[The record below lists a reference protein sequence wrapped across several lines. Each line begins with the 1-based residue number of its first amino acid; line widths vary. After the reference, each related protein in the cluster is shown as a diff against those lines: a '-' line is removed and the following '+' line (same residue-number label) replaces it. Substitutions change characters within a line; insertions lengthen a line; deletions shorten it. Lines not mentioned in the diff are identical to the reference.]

1 MCAASIVSN
10 CAGTETTS
18 AQVITI
24 STLKKFLETRQM
36 EVKTEDEIRGIIRR
50 HEPDPTLRI
59 EDSLS
64 FEGFA
69 RYLMDKDN
77 YAFINERIIQ
87 STSNMDRP
95 LSQYYIASS
104 HNTYL
109 TGHQLKGESSA
120 ELYSQVLLTGC
131 RCVELDCW
139 DGDDGIPVIYH
150 GHTFTTKISFK
161 SVVDAINRSAFVVSP
176 YPVILSIENHCSL
189 QQQDRMAHIFKTTFG
204 DKLVNK
210 FLFDSDYTDDPV
222 LPSPNQLKNRILIKN
237 KKVVVEVPAPI
248 SSQSAN
254 RSNLRHQ
261 MSQPGRTSSII
272 SNVSAGSVTEDFSDD
287 EYDDDDDYDNIDGK
301 LLFVSHFNFE
311 VCNSNMLF
319 YSLEKTFHT
328 IFGSVDERSSRHS
341 LSSYS
346 TPTRRVEVDDKPKKR
361 SSQISRELSDL
372 VNYVQAIKF
381 RGLNPISPQ
390 NSVRQQQQPMP
401 TKVNSSGSLVTV
413 GSILKTSSISPCAPP
428 IGNNPIAESMQSS
441 SIDSSSAP
449 SEAET
454 QSTTVPTA
462 SSTSSHRKLHHLNVN
477 HPCYQCSSIN
487 EASAKKLCRKHP
499 LALIAHTQ
507 TQLMR
512 TYPAGLRIDSS
523 NFNPV
528 FFWAFGIQLVALNY
542 QTDDLPLAINT
553 GMFEENGSCGYVLKP
568 GKCSFI

>member
-1 MCAASIVSN
+1 MHIHYTIGLLTRNSSLEAEFTDKQCAQKKIFDGMCAASIVSN
-10 CAGTETTS
+10 CTGIDTS
-18 AQVITI
+18 NTQVITI

-36 EVKTEDEIRGIIRR
+36 EVKTEDEIRAIIRR

-59 EDSLS
+59 EDCLS

-161 SVVDAINRSAFVVSP
+161 SVVEAINRSAFVASP

-189 QQQDRMAHIFKTTFG
+189 QQQARMAHIFMTTFG
-204 DKLVNK
+204 EKLVNK
-210 FLFDSDYTDDPV
+210 FMFDTDYSDEPM

-237 KKVVVEVPAPI
+237 KKLVVEVPAPI
-248 SSQSAN
+248 SSQPGN

-272 SNVSAGSVTEDFSDD
+272 SNVSSGSVTEDFSDD

-301 LLFVSHFNFE
+301 GIH
-311 VCNSNMLF
+311 
-319 YSLEKTFHT
+319 YSLE
-328 IFGSVDERSSRHS
+328 ILAS
-341 LSSYS
+341 L
-346 TPTRRVEVDDKPKKR
+346 T
-361 SSQISRELSDL
+361 
-372 VNYVQAIKF
+372 
-381 RGLNPISPQ
+381 
-390 NSVRQQQQPMP
+390 
-401 TKVNSSGSLVTV
+401 
-413 GSILKTSSISPCAPP
+413 
-428 IGNNPIAESMQSS
+428 
-441 SIDSSSAP
+441 
-449 SEAET
+449 
-454 QSTTVPTA
+454 
-462 SSTSSHRKLHHLNVN
+462 
-477 HPCYQCSSIN
+477 
-487 EASAKKLCRKHP
+487 
-499 LALIAHTQ
+499 
-507 TQLMR
+507 
-512 TYPAGLRIDSS
+512 
-523 NFNPV
+523 
-528 FFWAFGIQLVALNY
+528 
-542 QTDDLPLAINT
+542 
-553 GMFEENGSCGYVLKP
+553 
-568 GKCSFI
+568 